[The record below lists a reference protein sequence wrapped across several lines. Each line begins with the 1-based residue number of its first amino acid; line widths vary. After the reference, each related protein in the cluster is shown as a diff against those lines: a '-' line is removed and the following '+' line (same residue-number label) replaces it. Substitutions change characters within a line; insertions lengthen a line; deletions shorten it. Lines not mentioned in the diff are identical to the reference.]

1 LLEPIELTDQYVRQ
15 QAQNWEA
22 NVTSA
27 IPKIELPLSDSSY
40 ELEGYLHGDVPVCLI
55 FFDGPPGSGPR
66 LHRHPY
72 AEVFIV
78 QEGKSTFTV
87 GDDSFVVTAGQIAI
101 APPNQPHK
109 FVNSGQGRLRQ
120 LDIHCNAKFI
130 TEWLEKESEEQA
142 YVPPSA
148 NPLGGA
154 ASPIELNQLPHRGSS
169 HRLEGHLHGVPISL
183 IFFDGKP
190 GSGPGL
196 HRHPYAE
203 VFTSLEGTAQFTV
216 ANDSFEMSPGQIA
229 IAQPNQPHKFV
240 NTGDGRLRQ
249 IDIHCGSKFVQ
260 EELERVA
267 R

>member
-1 LLEPIELTDQYVRQ
+1 LTDQYVQR
-15 QAQNWEA
+15 QAQNGEA
-22 NVTSA
+22 NVTSV

-72 AEVFIV
+72 AEIFIV
-78 QEGKSTFTV
+78 QEGQSTFTV
-87 GDDSFVVTAGQIAI
+87 GDETMVVTAGQIAI
-101 APPNQPHK
+101 ALPNQPHK

-130 TEWLEKESEEQA
+130 TEWLEEGSQPSWNG
-142 YVPPSA
+142 VP
-148 NPLGGA
+148 A
-154 ASPIELNQLPHRGSS
+154 AEPVPKPIELTELPRGGSS
-169 HRLEGHLHGVPISL
+169 HRLEGHLHDVPISL
-183 IFFDGKP
+183 IFFDGGP

-203 VFTSLEGTAQFTV
+203 VFTSLEGTATFTV
-216 ANDSFEMSPGQIA
+216 GDETFEMTAGQIA

-249 IDIHCGSKFVQ
+249 IDIHCGPKFIQ
-260 EELERVA
+260 IELEGNG
-267 R
+267 